1 MSSDVKGRFAQA
13 NRKLREENVGHLLK
27 GAGADPNWRPPVED
41 NDLNEVGATSIAIN
55 PTRLS
60 GQALAD
66 NQRAQMQ
73 QRKDIAAK
81 THEQTVQHPDQAS
94 ASGEPSFVQTDP
106 NEPLPQ
112 PNNRP
117 ARPQTIAFG
126 QPRTQKRTPVE
137 GEVIVDKQEFME
149 PSYVSMGDVTNAGP
163 GINTVKFRDP
173 TEAAAAASHLLGFKK
188 ARVADP
194 PRKID
199 PNEDY
204 RNVMFTGQNSPAP
217 SEPILAEHSITES
230 GPQAEETRISAPD
243 FGSLRVIPDLNKAI
257 LDAVEMLG
265 ETEAAA
271 YFQTTVIVVR
281 KWKEGKQTPNIRH
294 LQILLAD
301 PEAQAIPEVKSAV
314 ECFTRTNVETGDYFY
329 TGGKPKVPLMICM
342 AIKGD
347 MSPAVHHAHMFYQKR
362 WDINYGQKADTLL
375 VAARNQLV
383 DWFLETTNEYMLMM
397 DSDVLPPIGNASW
410 FKDHTKWTNCRETAA
425 EFDLI
430 QRMLSHGKDIV
441 GASYP
446 GRSIGMAMINQPDLN
461 PRPGTND
468 KEIARAIR
476 KQTARGLVECDWVP
490 AGCMLVRR
498 NVFESV
504 KKRFPNLA
512 PRGKDQHW
520 NWFGHDNTAG
530 EDVQF
535 CLRARQAGHK
545 VYLDTELTCGHIG
558 RFCYTPGTAG
568 PVELKSL

>member
-13 NRKLREENVGHLLK
+13 NQKLRDENVGHLLK

-41 NDLNEVGATSIAIN
+41 TDLNQVGETSIAIAS
-55 PTRLS
+55 TRLS

-73 QRKDIAAK
+73 QRKDILAK
-81 THEQTVQHPDQAS
+81 TQEQTVQHNDQAS

-106 NEPLPQ
+106 NDPIPM
-112 PNNRP
+112 PTNRP

-126 QPRTQKRTPVE
+126 QPRTQRRTPVE

-149 PSYVSMGDVTNAGP
+149 PAYVSMGDVTNAGP

-173 TEAAAAASHLLGFKK
+173 TEAAAAAAASHLLGFKK
-188 ARVADP
+188 ARVADA

-204 RNVMFTGQNSPAP
+204 RPATQQVPEIQGEQHTLPETFEVGVYEPHGQ
-217 SEPILAEHSITES
+217 
-230 GPQAEETRISAPD
+230 D
-243 FGSLRVIPDLNKAI
+243 LRLSVIPDLNKAI
-257 LDAVEMLG
+257 LDAVELLG
-265 ETEAAA
+265 ESEAAA
-271 YFQTTVIVVR
+271 YFQTTVVVVR

-301 PEAQAIPEVKSAV
+301 PEAQAIPEVKSTV

-430 QRMLSHGKDIV
+430 QRLLSHGKEIV

-468 KEIARAIR
+468 KEIAKAIR
-476 KQTARGLVECDWVP
+476 KQTARGLVECDWIP

-530 EDVQF
+530 EDVAF
-535 CLRARQAGHK
+535 CLRARQSGHK
-545 VYLDTELTCGHIG
+545 IYLDTELTCGHIG

-568 PVELKSL
+568 PVELRSL